1 MSGAKTSP
9 YSMKYGWKNM
19 FDTRRQS
26 ANGKVETRRGGR
38 YFIKKP
44 LPTWFLVW
52 VEDALPADA
61 EGHQDHQEEHD
72 EVDHVLDH
80 LA

>member
-1 MSGAKTSP
+1 MR
-9 YSMKYGWKNM
+9 YS
-19 FDTRRQS
+19 
-26 ANGKVETRRGGR
+26 
-38 YFIKKP
+38 IKKP
-44 LPTWFLVW
+44 LPTWLLVW

>member
-1 MSGAKTSP
+1 
-9 YSMKYGWKNM
+9 M

-26 ANGKVETRRGGR
+26 ANGEVQVMQKDRR

>member
-1 MSGAKTSP
+1 
-9 YSMKYGWKNM
+9 M
-19 FDTRRQS
+19 FDTSRQS
-26 ANGKVETRRGGR
+26 ANGEVQAR
-38 YFIKKP
+38 YINSVQVMRYSIKKP
-44 LPTWFLVW
+44 LPTWLLVW